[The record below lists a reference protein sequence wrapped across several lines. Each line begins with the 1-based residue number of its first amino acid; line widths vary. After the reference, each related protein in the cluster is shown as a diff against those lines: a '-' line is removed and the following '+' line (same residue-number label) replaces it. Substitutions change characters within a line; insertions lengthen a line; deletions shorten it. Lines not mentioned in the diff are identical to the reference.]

1 MQFRIQSFPPII
13 SKKSKILI
21 LGSIPGTKSLEKK
34 EYYAHPQ
41 NHFWKILFCMFG
53 EEFSADYQDRLE
65 LLEKYHIALWD
76 TIESCEREGSQ
87 DVKIKNET
95 ANQIPDLLEKHS
107 NIKAVFC
114 NGQKSYKN
122 LIKLLGSDFHLPI
135 ILLPSTS
142 PLHTISFDKKLE
154 DWKKILEYIS
164 SKTN

>member
-41 NHFWKILFCMFG
+41 NHFWKLLFCMFG
-53 EEFSADYQDRLE
+53 EEFSADYQDRLK

-87 DVKIKNET
+87 DVKI
-95 ANQIPDLLEKHS
+95 
-107 NIKAVFC
+107 
-114 NGQKSYKN
+114 
-122 LIKLLGSDFHLPI
+122 
-135 ILLPSTS
+135 
-142 PLHTISFDKKLE
+142 
-154 DWKKILEYIS
+154 
-164 SKTN
+164 

>member
-21 LGSIPGTKSLEKK
+21 LGSIPGTKSLEKQ
-34 EYYAHPQ
+34 EYYVHPQ
-41 NHFWKILFCMFG
+41 NHFWKLLFCMLG

-95 ANQIPDLLEKHS
+95 TNQIPDLLEKHS
-107 NIKAVFC
+107 K
-114 NGQKSYKN
+114 YK
-122 LIKLLGSDFHLPI
+122 GSFLQW
-135 ILLPSTS
+135 S
-142 PLHTISFDKKLE
+142 
-154 DWKKILEYIS
+154 KIL
-164 SKTN
+164 

>member
-21 LGSIPGTKSLEKK
+21 LGSIPGAKSLEKQ

-53 EEFSADYQDRLE
+53 EEFSADYQDRLK
-65 LLEKYHIALWD
+65 LLEKHHIALWD

-95 ANQIPDLLEKHS
+95 ANQIPDLLEKYY

-114 NGQKSYKN
+114 MVKN
-122 LIKLLGSDFHLPI
+122 LIK
-135 ILLPSTS
+135 
-142 PLHTISFDKKLE
+142 
-154 DWKKILEYIS
+154 IS
-164 SKTN
+164 SNYWVVIFICPLYFCLRRALCTPFLLIKN